1 VQQVRRAAALA
12 PLASALLLLGCARA
26 PAPAPARPAASAGVA
41 PRTTSKRRRPPPP
54 PRPVEVAA
62 RPATPPAEVA
72 PADSPPSAG
81 ASAEEGMATWYG
93 GRHHGGPTASG
104 ERFDTR
110 AMTAAHRTL
119 PMGTRVR
126 VTHQK
131 NGRSVVVRINDRGP
145 FGNKRRIIDVSEAAA
160 RQLDMIDEGVAP
172 VRVEVVEAAP

>member
-1 VQQVRRAAALA
+1 MRRAAALA

-72 PADSPPSAG
+72 PADPPPSAG
-81 ASAEEGMATWYG
+81 ASASAEEGMATWYG

-104 ERFDTR
+104 ERFDKR

-160 RQLDMIDEGVAP
+160 RKLDMIDEGVAP

>member
-1 VQQVRRAAALA
+1 MRRAAALA

-72 PADSPPSAG
+72 PADPPPSAG

-104 ERFDTR
+104 ERFDKR